1 MLSRDRDLDS
11 ADFDGDLS
19 FRSEVFFFLFEDLV
33 FTDFL
38 ADLDLLFD
46 FDLSFFGMLLFFFFS
61 ILIALTKLKLLPS
74 WYESKL
80 LRSLLFLSSLKGD
93 FCLGDF
99 WDLIDFDLLLRFLPF
114 ALFFPGVLL
123 RSLFLGVLLRSL
135 FLGVLIP
142 SLDFERFFFEITL

>member
-1 MLSRDRDLDS
+1 MLSRDRDLES

-19 FRSEVFFFLFEDLV
+19 FRSDVFFFLFEDLV

-80 LRSLLFLSSLKGD
+80 LRSLLLLSSLKGD
-93 FCLGDF
+93 FCLSDF
-99 WDLIDFDLLLRFLPF
+99 WDLIDFDLL
-114 ALFFPGVLL
+114 
-123 RSLFLGVLLRSL
+123 
-135 FLGVLIP
+135 
-142 SLDFERFFFEITL
+142 